1 MPTCHFQSNGRSYH
15 YDILRGQKVCII
27 ALRSSFGL
35 SSADDENHSNQS
47 LDVFS
52 LHPGPAC
59 HGVAKLTNIDQLS
72 RSVFAYA
79 SFMASTPL
87 VRFTHIVSSANQTL
101 FESRCMACG
110 WLVAASQN
118 KKYLKIAELAHH
130 CPARPQ
136 LRN

>member
-1 MPTCHFQSNGRSYH
+1 MTFCR
-15 YDILRGQKVCII
+15 DKKC
-27 ALRSSFGL
+27 ALLLYAVLLGL
-35 SSADDENHSNQS
+35 SSADDENHSNQT

-59 HGVAKLTNIDQLS
+59 HGVTKLTNIDQLS

-118 KKYLKIAELAHH
+118 KKYLKIAESAHH
-130 CPARPQ
+130 CPARHQ
-136 LRN
+136 LPN